1 MVGAG
6 RVVSEGDGVNTLWF
20 IAKFAPAFST
30 DAGAFSFLIPGARAS
45 DDRQRRSA
53 KNGGLMRKKYYLL
66 VSDFDQTL
74 SFNDSGLVLAEMLG
88 IPDFQEKV
96 ARLSRLN
103 LVQSGAELTYL
114 LRHDPD
120 FRRVR
125 EDDLIEVG
133 RQIRLKRNIALL
145 AEFLKDGI
153 EGYRFDFYVVSAA
166 PWLVVHSAL
175 QGLVPPDHIIGAH
188 FGFSAETGE
197 VESII
202 QVPAGYGKVAA
213 VDSLRVRLGVPSDR
227 VVYVG
232 DGSSDI
238 HVMLHVNRGEGL
250 TIAASEA
257 RHIAQIARRTVIS
270 DDALSVLIPILEEI
284 AGFDPAQIRQVF
296 EDQGLLI
303 QEWDRVRTDWLTIR
317 DGSSIAA
324 QVDAA

>member
-1 MVGAG
+1 MRGRFVFVTGTGAPD
-6 RVVSEGDGVNTLWF
+6 EQN
-20 IAKFAPAFST
+20 
-30 DAGAFSFLIPGARAS
+30 IP
-45 DDRQRRSA
+45 SA
-53 KNGGLMRKKYYLL
+53 DGGLMRKYYLL

-88 IPDFQEKV
+88 ITDFQERV
-96 ARLSRLN
+96 ADLSRLN
-103 LVQSGAELTYL
+103 LVQAGAELTYL

-125 EDDLIEVG
+125 QEDLVEVG

-145 AEFLKDGI
+145 ADFLKDGI
-153 EGYRFDFYVVSAA
+153 DGFRFDFYVVSAA

-175 QGLVPPDHIIGAH
+175 KGIVPPNHIIGGH
-188 FGFSAETGE
+188 FGFSADTGE

-284 AGFDPAQIRQVF
+284 CGYDPSQIRLVF
-296 EDQGLLI
+296 EAQGLLI

-317 DGSSIAA
+317 EGPEMVVDPAA
-324 QVDAA
+324 

>member
-1 MVGAG
+1 
-6 RVVSEGDGVNTLWF
+6 
-20 IAKFAPAFST
+20 
-30 DAGAFSFLIPGARAS
+30 
-45 DDRQRRSA
+45 
-53 KNGGLMRKKYYLL
+53 MRKYYLL

-74 SFNDSGLVLAEMLG
+74 SFNDSGLVLAEMMG
-88 IPDFQEKV
+88 IPDFQERV
-96 ARLSRLN
+96 LNLARLN

-125 EDDLIEVG
+125 EEDLVEVG

-145 AEFLKDGI
+145 ADFLKNGIDGF
-153 EGYRFDFYVVSAA
+153 RFDFYVVSAA

-175 QGLVPPDHIIGAH
+175 QGLVPPDHIIGGH
-188 FGFSAETGE
+188 FDFSPATGE

-213 VDSLRVRLGVPSDR
+213 VDSLRLRLGLPSDR
-227 VVYVG
+227 IVYVG

-238 HVMLHVNRGEGL
+238 HVMLHVNRGDGL

-270 DDALSVLIPILEEI
+270 DDALSVLIPVLEEI
-284 AGFDPAQIRQVF
+284 CGYDQSQIRLVF
-296 EDQGLLI
+296 EEQGLLI

-317 DGSSIAA
+317 EGSVAA
-324 QVDAA
+324 

>member
-1 MVGAG
+1 
-6 RVVSEGDGVNTLWF
+6 
-20 IAKFAPAFST
+20 
-30 DAGAFSFLIPGARAS
+30 
-45 DDRQRRSA
+45 
-53 KNGGLMRKKYYLL
+53 MRKYYLL

-96 ARLSRLN
+96 ANLSRLN

-125 EDDLIEVG
+125 EDDLVEVG

-145 AEFLKDGI
+145 AEFLKD
-153 EGYRFDFYVVSAA
+153 
-166 PWLVVHSAL
+166 
-175 QGLVPPDHIIGAH
+175 
-188 FGFSAETGE
+188 GE

-213 VDSLRVRLGVPSDR
+213 VDSLRLRLGVPSDR

-238 HVMLHVNRGEGL
+238 HVMLHVNRGDGL

-284 AGFDPAQIRQVF
+284 CGYDQSQIRLVF
-296 EDQGLLI
+296 EEQGLLI

-317 DGSSIAA
+317 DGSGMAVEPAA
-324 QVDAA
+324 

>member
-1 MVGAG
+1 MRG
-6 RVVSEGDGVNTLWF
+6 RFHYKTPVSAD
-20 IAKFAPAFST
+20 
-30 DAGAFSFLIPGARAS
+30 S
-45 DDRQRRSA
+45 DDRRKRSTT
-53 KNGGLMRKKYYLL
+53 NGGLMRKYYLL

-96 ARLSRLN
+96 ANLSRLN

-125 EDDLIEVG
+125 EDDLVEVG

-153 EGYRFDFYVVSAA
+153 DGFRFDFYVVSAA

-188 FGFSAETGE
+188 FEFSAETGE

-213 VDSLRVRLGVPSDR
+213 VDSLRLRLGVPSDR

-270 DDALSVLIPILEEI
+270 DDALSVLIPILEELC
-284 AGFDPAQIRQVF
+284 GYDPSQIRLVF
-296 EDQGLLI
+296 EEQGLLI

-317 DGSSIAA
+317 DGSGLAGTA
-324 QVDAA
+324 DAA

>member
-1 MVGAG
+1 
-6 RVVSEGDGVNTLWF
+6 
-20 IAKFAPAFST
+20 
-30 DAGAFSFLIPGARAS
+30 
-45 DDRQRRSA
+45 
-53 KNGGLMRKKYYLL
+53 MRKKYYLL

-96 ARLSRLN
+96 ASLSRLN

-125 EDDLIEVG
+125 EDDLVEVG

-153 EGYRFDFYVVSAA
+153 EGFRFDFYVVSAA

-284 AGFDPAQIRQVF
+284 AGFDPAQIRLVF
-296 EDQGLLI
+296 EEQGLLI

-317 DGSSIAA
+317 DGSSLAG